1 MNHRILTFTFFSAAF
16 FLSSCQSTTTTETDP
31 TLERA
36 QTIYAEAIAV
46 HDEVMPRMDEI
57 MQLRQ
62 KLELRVESMQQQ
74 NEPAYADSLQQMQ
87 TAIQNLRDADEAMM
101 QWMRSVQKVPG
112 SDESG
117 ADLTSDYQDEL
128 NATVLTDTVG
138 LIQRQE
144 AQREDIEEVK
154 RQIEQSI
161 TEAEQLI
168 GLPANEQ

>member
-1 MNHRILTFTFFSAAF
+1 MNHRILISSILSTAL
-16 FLSSCQSTTTTETDP
+16 FLSSCQSTTTSETDP
-31 TLERA
+31 TLDRA

-112 SDESG
+112 ADE
-117 ADLTSDYQDEL
+117 TSEYQNEL
-128 NATVLTDTVG
+128 NATELRDTVD
-138 LIQRQE
+138 LIQRQLAQKE
-144 AQREDIEEVK
+144 AIEEVK
-154 RQIEQSI
+154 QQMEHSI

-168 GLPANEQ
+168 GLPANE

>member
-1 MNHRILTFTFFSAAF
+1 MNHRILTLTI
-16 FLSSCQSTTTTETDP
+16 LSTTLLLGSCQSSTTSEADP

-62 KLELRVESMQQQ
+62 KLQLRVESMQEQT
-74 NEPAYADSLQQMQ
+74 EEDYADSLQQMQ
-87 TAIQNLRDADEAMM
+87 TAIQNLRNADEAMM

-112 SDESG
+112 ADE
-117 ADLTSDYQDEL
+117 TSEYQDEL

-138 LIQRQE
+138 LIQRQL
-144 AQREDIEEVK
+144 AQKDAIQEVK
-154 RQIEQSI
+154 QQMEQSI
-161 TEAEQLI
+161 AEAERLI
-168 GLPANEQ
+168 GLPADE

>member
-1 MNHRILTFTFFSAAF
+1 MNHRILTLTI
-16 FLSSCQSTTTTETDP
+16 LSTTLILGSCQSTTTEADP

-46 HDEVMPRMDEI
+46 HDEVMPRMDEL

-62 KLELRVESMQQQ
+62 KLELRVTSMQEQP
-74 NEPAYADSLQQMQ
+74 EEDYADSLQQMQ

-112 SDESG
+112 ADET
-117 ADLTSDYQDEL
+117 LEYQDEL

-138 LIQRQE
+138 LIQRQLAQKE
-144 AQREDIEEVK
+144 AIQEVK
-154 RQIEQSI
+154 QQMEQSI
-161 TEAEQLI
+161 AEAERLI
-168 GLPANEQ
+168 GLPADE